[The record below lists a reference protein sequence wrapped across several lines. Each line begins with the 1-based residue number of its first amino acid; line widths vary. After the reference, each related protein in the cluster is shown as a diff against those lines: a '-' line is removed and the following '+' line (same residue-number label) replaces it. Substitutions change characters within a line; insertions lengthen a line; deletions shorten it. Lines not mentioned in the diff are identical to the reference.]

1 MYFACLPYLKAH
13 CTSKIS
19 EHIVMQKGYLKEN
32 EHVFEVDTGVIV
44 YITKERTKTILV
56 LTLRKHTSSL
66 LQRLAGYCC
75 IGK

>member
-1 MYFACLPYLKAH
+1 
-13 CTSKIS
+13 
-19 EHIVMQKGYLKEN
+19 MQKGYLKEN